1 MSSQSTFKRY
11 SNRAKKLGLWMES
24 LFLEKF
30 TEKEIDFEDEIW
42 YNTFTKRIHLEEV
55 ATMVVLTEFEKEAMC
70 RELSDK
76 LPKIRSLLSL
86 TQSELGYL
94 CGFSRIRVSQIETGK
109 TPMSWSQL
117 TSIML
122 VCEMNQKTKE
132 YIYAN
137 GILGPRFLQ
146 FMQRK
151 DENIP
156 PDINVEVR
164 PEVVS
169 SAYRQ
174 ITR

>member
-1 MSSQSTFKRY
+1 
-11 SNRAKKLGLWMES
+11 
-24 LFLEKF
+24 
-30 TEKEIDFEDEIW
+30 
-42 YNTFTKRIHLEEV
+42 
-55 ATMVVLTEFEKEAMC
+55 MVILTEFEKEAMC

-109 TPMSWSQL
+109 TLMSWSQL

-169 SAYRQ
+169 PVYRQ
-174 ITR
+174 IAR